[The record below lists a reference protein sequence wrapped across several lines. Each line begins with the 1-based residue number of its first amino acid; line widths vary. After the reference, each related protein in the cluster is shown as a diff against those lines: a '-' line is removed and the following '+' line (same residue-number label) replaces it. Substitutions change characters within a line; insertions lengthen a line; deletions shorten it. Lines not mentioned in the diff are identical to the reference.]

1 MATTILPKVVKAVET
16 DDAVLLSI
24 HKSVLEEWTFKIP
37 LMQALMES
45 ELRFDDSACD
55 VFEFAHTLYH
65 LLERLYGSGDKLAT
79 HTAPTEI
86 N

>member
-1 MATTILPKVVKAVET
+1 MVRKETET
-16 DDAVLLSI
+16 DDSVLLSI

-55 VFEFAHTLYH
+55 VFEFAHTIYH
-65 LLERLYGSGDKLAT
+65 VLEREYGSSDKLAT
-79 HTAPTEI
+79 HTGPTEI

>member
-1 MATTILPKVVKAVET
+1 MVEKAAESN
-16 DDAVLLSI
+16 DSLLLSI
-24 HKSVLEEWTFKIP
+24 HKSVLEEWTFEIP

-45 ELRFDDSACD
+45 ELRFDGSACD
-55 VFEFAHTLYH
+55 VFELAHTIYH
-65 LLERLYGSGDKLAT
+65 VLEREYGSSDKLAT